1 MFNKMLNKILL
12 TSLVTA
18 LGLGSAPKLE
28 AQTYHDSDLA
38 QQLQEIQFVPPQGG
52 EEPET
57 RGAGTRN
64 PLSSSCTADEPAMQ
78 LIMPEGN
85 YGLTTQARPAIL
97 LYLPQTT
104 ATKVVLSFR
113 SEDREEPEVAFLAI
127 DSEQAINSFALP
139 LDKPEL
145 EIGKT
150 YQWQLSVVCGDLPHV
165 NDPLFT
171 GWVTRTPLDLSL
183 GRDLENNPQKMSQQ
197 PPLEQARWFAANGYW
212 YDLIQQIEIVA
223 KTTSTGKIAPTL
235 WLQLVDRF

>member
-78 LIMPEGN
+78 LIMPDGN

-127 DSEQAINSFALP
+127 DSEQVINSFALP

-171 GWVTRTPLDLSL
+171 GWVTRTPLTID
-183 GRDLENNPQKMSQQ
+183 RQEINQQ
-197 PPLEQARWFAANGYW
+197 CPLEQARWFAANGYW
-212 YDLIQQIEIVA
+212 YDFIQQIEIAA
-223 KTTSTGKIAPTL
+223 KTTSEGDIDPAL
-235 WLQLVDRF
+235 VLQLIDRF